1 MSSGRAIRQG
11 GVTTSAKT
19 RRSYEDGGLSVWGGT
34 PGSHRRRSAAI
45 RDARGGAE
53 EVLTRGAPGGRTC
66 LALSSPPPC
75 RLAPTPRAWAAHSR
89 SRPPAHLPSAQVPR
103 PTPAAGGCSDAM
115 GSLHLGPG
123 AGGGGI
129 CSQSLPSHS
138 HMSMHTL
145 GKPRLRPSPAPSFGG
160 VPLMVRPPCQESA
173 MWPVAPLRPPPSRA
187 GRLSRGPP
195 RTLGWVNR
203 RRPEPQ

>member
-1 MSSGRAIRQG
+1 MHTTPRNPESKRRRLRTRWLAWRF
-11 GVTTSAKT
+11 GV
-19 RRSYEDGGLSVWGGT
+19 
-34 PGSHRRRSAAI
+34 GSHRRRTS

-66 LALSSPPPC
+66 LALSSPPPR
-75 RLAPTPRAWAAHSR
+75 RLTPAPRAWPAHVR
-89 SRPPAHLPSAQVPR
+89 SRPLPHLPSAQVPR

-145 GKPRLRPSPAPSFGG
+145 VQPRLRPSPAPSFAG
-160 VPLMVRPPCQESA
+160 VPLMVRPPCQESTT
-173 MWPVAPLRPPPSRA
+173 WPVAPLRPPPWRA

-195 RTLGWVNR
+195 RPLGWVNC